1 MSARL
6 LATLCLVFG
15 SVPAISAPSAGS
27 ADNTLVVYLKADAQQ
42 KAAPIEEMK
51 HEVGV
56 LMAQAGFQ
64 VEWRGVGAQSGDSA
78 DAAMLA
84 VLELNGA
91 CGIAPGYR
99 GTETPQVSTKSLA
112 TTAISDGQVLPFSQ
126 LNCTALTRSVSAP
139 LAQAPGAQRDFL
151 YGRAMARV
159 VAHEL
164 YHVLMRTTAHARGGV
179 ARSCF
184 TTSDLLTERF
194 EFEGATL
201 ASLRTRIESVE
212 TVELSEAADDA
223 AVRQ

>member
-27 ADNTLVVYLKADAQQ
+27 ADNTLVVYLKTGTQQ
-42 KAAPIEEMK
+42 QTAPVDEMK
-51 HEVGV
+51 REVGV
-56 LMAQAGFQ
+56 LMAQAGYQ
-64 VEWRGVGAQSGDSA
+64 VEWRSVGSQSGDSS

-99 GTETPQVSTKSLA
+99 ATEAPQVSTKSLA
-112 TTAISDGQVLPFSQ
+112 TTAVSDGQVLPFSQ
-126 LNCTALTRSVSAP
+126 LNCTALTRSVSAA
-139 LAQAPGAQRDFL
+139 LAQTAGAQRDFL

-164 YHVLMRTTAHARGGV
+164 YHVLMRTTEHARGGV

-184 TTSDLLTERF
+184 TTADLLTERF

-201 ASLRTRIESVE
+201 ASLRTRLEPAPPVES
-212 TVELSEAADDA
+212 SEIADDA